1 MAVYKIS
8 DLRDLSPAELGK
20 KLDELNLALLEEGE
34 GNPKKNREIRKAI
47 ARIKT
52 IRNEEGKKP
61 KSEKA

>member
-8 DLRDLSPAELGK
+8 ELRNLSETELGK
-20 KLDELNLALLEEGE
+20 KLDELDLALLEEGE

-52 IRNEEGKKP
+52 IQNEAKK
-61 KSEKA
+61 A